1 MNEQTHTTFGGEVKT
16 PVIAGVEIT
25 TDKHGRFNLNALHKA
40 SGEGEE
46 KRPGSWLRLAST
58 KALIAEMKDRCTDV
72 CIAPVSSTRG
82 GGEQG
87 TFAHELLAVD
97 YAGWISPAFR
107 LEVHQTFIDCRTGR
121 AVTPALP
128 AEVLDQI
135 ERSFG
140 IMRMLAHKVTE
151 IEKSLPVLVESL
163 VDPMLNARL
172 AAQNLMIR
180 HGRTAGQI
188 WADYNLPRLK
198 NAPTWLGNRLSKM
211 GCQVGGNGRAEIGG
225 RLSRVYDPDKVSFCM
240 NNGLL
245 QTAKTYATERMGQRR
260 LNLIGGGK

>member
-1 MNEQTHTTFGGEVKT
+1 MEIPSAGG
-16 PVIAGVEIT
+16 P
-25 TDKHGRFNLNALHKA
+25 
-40 SGEGEE
+40 
-46 KRPGSWLRLAST
+46 
-58 KALIAEMKDRCTDV
+58 
-72 CIAPVSSTRG
+72 
-82 GGEQG
+82 Q
-87 TFAHELLAVD
+87 
-97 YAGWISPAFR
+97 
-107 LEVHQTFIDCRTGR
+107 
-121 AVTPALP
+121 AVTALP
-128 AEVLDQI
+128 LNRLHFWLATIQPNKIKDAELRARVILFQTEAADALFNHF
-135 ERSFG
+135 FG
-140 IMRMLAHKVTE
+140 AKIAADGGDITAAGRNAIGGIVKRCAAVVIREELAHL
-151 IEKSLPVLVESL
+151 LPDLVEPL
-163 VDPMLNARL
+163 VNARL

>member
-1 MNEQTHTTFGGEVKT
+1 MTEQNDTTRIPLVYGGVAIRDRGEMLSLTDMWKA
-16 PVIAGVEIT
+16 AGA
-25 TDKHGRFNLNALHKA
+25 D
-40 SGEGEE
+40 
-46 KRPGSWLRLAST
+46 PT
-58 KALIAEMKDRCTDV
+58 KAPAQWQRLPQAAEFIEHVGLIVGKSHNNLVE
-72 CIAPVSSTRG
+72 TRKRA
-82 GGEQG
+82 G
-87 TFAHELLAVD
+87 TFAHWQIGIA
-97 YAGWISPAFR
+97 YAKYLSHDFHMWGNQAIR
-107 LEVHQTFIDCRTGR
+107 EKMEGR
-121 AVTPALP
+121 AAAVPALP

-140 IMRMLAHKVTE
+140 IVRAMIHKVTE

-180 HGRTAGQI
+180 HSRTAGQI

-225 RLSRVYDPDKVSFCM
+225 RLSRVYDPDKVAFCM

-245 QTAKTYATERMGQRR
+245 QTAKAYATERMGQRR